1 MKQGREWR
9 SCTNESIVLLQHTLD
24 ILGIASHTAVGEAE
38 ADCAEMQK
46 RGIVDAV
53 WTEDGDTFM
62 FGASTV
68 IRFYYKRENT
78 KSKTHFRLFR
88 YQDIVNRVSGLDR
101 EGFVLYSILSGGD
114 YDKDGL
120 KNIGTEGSLKAAKRG
135 LGKSLCQASESDLA
149 AWRQELID
157 YLKEIRSSIVVPSDF
172 PKFQHVRDYRQ
183 PLISDFRTFEWKK
196 RPVIEAELK
205 LFLQKYF
212 NIQAEQYVKWV
223 VPALLVRNLMQ
234 TTSGQEYINRSYELE
249 IGKQAKQNVFT
260 TKITYLLSATT
271 ALDMGDYPKKD
282 CSIFPSQFRAECDI
296 PSWVL
301 QQAVPEVFA
310 ALAAG
315 NPGNSS
321 EVTKPGVSKIS
332 PAQFPTRSADTN
344 KETSSTGKKRG
355 RPRKDTHVDTIT
367 QPALELS
374 NKRPRVLESFNTIA
388 QPPSINKPAKPS
400 STISHIKRPKI
411 PKPSVTGQKE
421 DPVDLVSSDDELETS
436 KPVFKR
442 PRLICDDFDD
452 SAWD

>member
-1 MKQGREWR
+1 
-9 SCTNESIVLLQHTLD
+9 
-24 ILGIASHTAVGEAE
+24 
-38 ADCAEMQK
+38 
-46 RGIVDAV
+46 
-53 WTEDGDTFM
+53 
-62 FGASTV
+62 
-68 IRFYYKRENT
+68 
-78 KSKTHFRLFR
+78 
-88 YQDIVNRVSGLDR
+88 
-101 EGFVLYSILSGGD
+101 
-114 YDKDGL
+114 
-120 KNIGTEGSLKAAKRG
+120 
-135 LGKSLCQASESDLA
+135 
-149 AWRQELID
+149 
-157 YLKEIRSSIVVPSDF
+157 
-172 PKFQHVRDYRQ
+172 
-183 PLISDFRTFEWKK
+183 
-196 RPVIEAELK
+196 
-205 LFLQKYF
+205 
-212 NIQAEQYVKWV
+212 VKWV
-223 VPALLVRNLMQ
+223 VPALLVRNLRR
-234 TTSGQEYINRSYELE
+234 TTSGQEYVNSSYELE

-271 ALDMGDYPKKD
+271 ALSNYGSQQLRLSATTALDMGDCPKKD

-321 EVTKPGVSKIS
+321 KVTRPGVSKIS
-332 PAQFPTRSADTN
+332 PAQFPTRSADT
-344 KETSSTGKKRG
+344 KETSPTGKKRG
-355 RPRKDTHVDTIT
+355 RPRKDTHVDKIT

-452 SAWD
+452 FIWD